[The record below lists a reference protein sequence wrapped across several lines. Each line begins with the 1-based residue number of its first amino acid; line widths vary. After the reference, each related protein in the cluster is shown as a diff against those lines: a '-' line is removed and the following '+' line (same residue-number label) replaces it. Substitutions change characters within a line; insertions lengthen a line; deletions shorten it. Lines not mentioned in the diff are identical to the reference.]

1 MSGDEKDGGE
11 AVQVDRPAAEAG
23 IAVLREQAT
32 TITKQGESVATL
44 FEDVIKALA
53 TPVDD
58 EPAVEVPAGI
68 PDVVR
73 EQAKAVA
80 TRVTGVADNLQS
92 WVDTTMTVQRDGA
105 QAVEKAG
112 SGCGGSA
119 FAGVTASGTVDV
131 GATAS
136 GSASVS
142 DQPTAANPGMAG
154 PAAFTQK

>member
-1 MSGDEKDGGE
+1 MSGDEKDSGG
-11 AVQVDRPAAEAG
+11 AVQVDRSTAEAG
-23 IAVLREQAT
+23 IAVIREQAT
-32 TITKQGESVATL
+32 TIAKQGESVATL
-44 FEDVIKALA
+44 FEGVIKALA

-80 TRVTGVADNLQS
+80 ARVTGVADNLQS
-92 WVDTTMTVQRDGA
+92 WVDTTMTVQGDGA

-112 SGCGGSA
+112 SGGRT
-119 FAGVTASGTVDV
+119 FAGVTGSGTASV

-136 GSASVS
+136 GSADVGETDYS
-142 DQPTAANPGMAG
+142 
-154 PAAFTQK
+154 KIR